1 MYSVLLL
8 HVLST
13 GCCFCMLME
22 QHCSSPSRE
31 PSPDTLFA
39 QTASTHTCAHTHTH
53 THTAST
59 HTHSFYT
66 HMASTYTHT
75 QLLHTWLLHTDT
87 WLLHTH
93 GFCTHTRLLHTYTHT
108 ASTHTWL
115 LHTHIHC
122 VWPPPPWKG
131 RVFHLSG
138 CVCTYLYKTDVTDV
152 DLIIFLKLY

>member
-53 THTAST
+53 THG
-59 HTHSFYT
+59 F
-66 HMASTYTHT
+66 YTHT
-75 QLLHTWLLHTDT
+75 QLLHTHGFYI
-87 WLLHTH
+87 HTH
-93 GFCTHTRLLHTYTHT
+93 TASTHMASTHRHMASTHTRLLHTHT
-108 ASTHTWL
+108 ASTHI
-115 LHTHIHC
+115 HTHGFYTHMASTHTHTLCLAPSSLEGESFSFVWVC
-122 VWPPPPWKG
+122 VHISVQN
-131 RVFHLSG
+131 R
-138 CVCTYLYKTDVTDV
+138 CN
-152 DLIIFLKLY
+152 